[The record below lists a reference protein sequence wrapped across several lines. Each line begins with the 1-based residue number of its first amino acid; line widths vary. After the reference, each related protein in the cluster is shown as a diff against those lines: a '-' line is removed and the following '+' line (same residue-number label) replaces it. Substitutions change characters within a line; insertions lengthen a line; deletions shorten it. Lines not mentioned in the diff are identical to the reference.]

1 MLGFIMHADS
11 PRNIEPKMAKEIV
24 EWLHGPKYVGVFV
37 DKEIE
42 LINDLVDMVG
52 FEMIQLHG
60 SESPWEC
67 SQIIVPVIKAI
78 GVDSDATI
86 DSLSTEIEG
95 FLPYVQY
102 ILLDTKI
109 DGKSGGTG
117 RTFDWSL
124 ASTLAKKYPIILSGG
139 LNPDNIVEAI
149 EKVMPAGVDLS
160 SGLEERPG
168 KKDLDKIEAL
178 FENYP
183 EVS

>member
-1 MLGFIMHADS
+1 MHPES
-11 PRNIEPKMAKEIV
+11 PRNVEAKMAKEIV

-37 DKEIE
+37 DREVE
-42 LINDLVDMVG
+42 LINEMVDFVG

-78 GVDSDATI
+78 GVDDQ
-86 DSLSTEIEG
+86 STVEILNAEIESY
-95 FLPYVQY
+95 LPYVEY

-109 DGKSGGTG
+109 NGKSGGTG
-117 RTFDWSL
+117 KTFDWSL
-124 ASTLAKKYPIILSGG
+124 AKDLASKYPIILSGG
-139 LNPDNIVEAI
+139 LNPDNIVDAI
-149 EKVMPAGVDLS
+149 QEVNPAGIDLS

-183 EVS
+183 SASN